1 MAEKYLNISLED
13 PRSIKIAEVL
23 SNKTSKKILSLI
35 AEKDMNASEIAQAL
49 NLPLNTIGY
58 NLEKLV
64 SAGLIEKSKKFF
76 WSVKG
81 KKIDSYAIV
90 NKKIIISPKSMIKG
104 VVPAI
109 IISAFIAAGIG
120 IFENMHVAS
129 IKSGAELMKEASDKV
144 TPAFYSGAERIAPV
158 APETAVNAL
167 QNIANGTNYI
177 WAWFLLGAFI
187 ALLVFLIWNWKKK

>member
-1 MAEKYLNISLED
+1 MGEKYINFNLDD
-13 PRSIKIAEVL
+13 PRADKLAEAL
-23 SNKTSKKILSLI
+23 SNKTCKKILSLLV
-35 AEKDMNASEIAQAL
+35 EKDMNASEIAQAL

-90 NKKIIISPKSMIKG
+90 NKKIIISPKNMIKG
-104 VVPAI
+104 VVPSI
-109 IISAFIAAGIG
+109 IISALIATGIG
-120 IFENMHVAS
+120 IFENMHVTS
-129 IKSGAELMKEASDKV
+129 IKAGAELMKGASDKA
-144 TPAFYSGAERIAPV
+144 PAFYSGAERIAPV

-167 QNIANGTNYI
+167 QNISNSTNYI